1 MLWFCRTNDPP
12 ASEEQKGEN
21 EATGLTNTYN
31 DEQSI
36 EYFKWSKCPS
46 KLFVIPVLV
55 SPVVCLKNI
64 LSEDDL
70 KEQALYD
77 ELYEDIKF
85 ELEKFGPIEKM
96 VIPRQQDINVPGPA
110 SSSTQY
116 SPNSL
121 CRVYIEYK
129 DISAAF
135 GAYNLMNGRVFNS
148 KPLEI
153 IFYDRDTFHKNI
165 LN

>member
-1 MLWFCRTNDPP
+1 MT
-12 ASEEQKGEN
+12 
-21 EATGLTNTYN
+21 
-31 DEQSI
+31 
-36 EYFKWSKCPS
+36 SKALSTLNAVSGYPNAALI
-46 KLFVIPVLV
+46 KFVV

-70 KEQALYD
+70 KDQALYD

-85 ELEKFGPIEKM
+85 ELEKFGPIETM
-96 VIPRQQDINVPGPA
+96 IIPRQQDISVPGSA
-110 SSSTQY
+110 SSAHNY

-135 GAYNLMNGRVFNS
+135 GAYNLMNGKVFNS

-153 IFYDRDTFHKNI
+153 IFYDRDAFRNKIYN
-165 LN
+165 